1 MDHSSQLLNS
11 LQDNLLRH
19 LHVMYSTVISQNNVL
34 TLAGNEIWIINTNA
48 PQQKSAPSFRH
59 PTAIQIL
66 KHGLMLLSEYKEIN
80 LRQI

>member
-48 PQQKSAPSFRH
+48 PQQKSAPVLPS
-59 PTAIQIL
+59 PYCNSD
-66 KHGLMLLSEYKEIN
+66 SETQTHVA
-80 LRQI
+80 L